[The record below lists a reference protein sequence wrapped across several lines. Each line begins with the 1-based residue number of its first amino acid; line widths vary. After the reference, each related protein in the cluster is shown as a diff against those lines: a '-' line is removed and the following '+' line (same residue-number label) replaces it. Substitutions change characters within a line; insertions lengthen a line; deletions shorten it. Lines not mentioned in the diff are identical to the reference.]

1 MSVSQKTT
9 KCTRPLSEGAF
20 DIKTRAR
27 VEAGRKKGRFC
38 KSLQNQFG
46 RGGFAYRQIAREG
59 SAAIYEQLWL
69 GCSEPDVCYE
79 VIRIRRRDG
88 FLIVGRFVEPA
99 ETYPASEMW
108 GIDGFT
114 FTEKDAAF

>member
-1 MSVSQKTT
+1 
-9 KCTRPLSEGAF
+9 
-20 DIKTRAR
+20 
-27 VEAGRKKGRFC
+27 
-38 KSLQNQFG
+38 
-46 RGGFAYRQIAREG
+46 
-59 SAAIYEQLWL
+59 YEQLWL

-114 FTEKDAAF
+114 FTEKDAAFSKMREVINAPQKESANPLKKSPIQNTERCSESIELRGDVKNRRDG